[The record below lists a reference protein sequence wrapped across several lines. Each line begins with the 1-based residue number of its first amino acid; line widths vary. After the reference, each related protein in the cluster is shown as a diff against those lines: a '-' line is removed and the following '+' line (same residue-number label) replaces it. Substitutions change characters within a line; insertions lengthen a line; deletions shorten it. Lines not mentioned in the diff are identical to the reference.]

1 MSEKTFTCPCCGVPL
16 ELEVLVANDDLRDA
30 LLAVYALCGDLGDAV
45 IQYLGLFRPGKNRL
59 TGSRQAKLLNELLP
73 DMRAQ
78 RIERRGV
85 VYDAPRE
92 AWIYAMQ
99 TMIEMRNAGR
109 LATPL
114 KSHGYLYDV
123 IADWKPSAPVA
134 MPTTNGGNP
143 PPITGKTGAGL
154 AALDGLR

>member
-16 ELEVLVANDDLRDA
+16 ELEVLVANDDMREA
-30 LLAVYALCGDLGDAV
+30 LLAVYALCGGLGDAV
-45 IQYLGLFRPGKNRL
+45 VRYLGLFRTGKNRL

-85 VYDAPRE
+85 MHDAPRE
-92 AWIYAMQ
+92 AWIYAMHY
-99 TMIEMRNAGR
+99 MIEMRNAGR
-109 LATPL
+109 LSTPI

-123 IADWKPSAPVA
+123 IADWTQSNPVAAPVS
-134 MPTTNGGNP
+134 GGNP